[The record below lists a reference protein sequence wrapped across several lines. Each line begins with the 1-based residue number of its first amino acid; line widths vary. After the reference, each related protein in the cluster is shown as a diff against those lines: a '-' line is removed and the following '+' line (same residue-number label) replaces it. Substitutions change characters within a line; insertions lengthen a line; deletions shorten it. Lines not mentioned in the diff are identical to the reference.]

1 MKNMKPK
8 ALHRKVDPSKKMV
21 GYAHGGMV
29 AVTKRKPTNLSTGR
43 ARGAGAATR
52 GTNFK
57 V

>member
-29 AVTKRKPTNLSTGR
+29 AVTKRKPTNLSTVR